1 MAEGHRLAFSGG
13 EVELIPMGQ
22 DDLQPVVQLT
32 RKLMEP
38 LLRAGFGF
46 QWDLR
51 LERAMMGD
59 LMRQP
64 VVLVI
69 SRDKTMVGYVA
80 LNPVRPRAKLH
91 ALMIEPAHQSQGIG
105 TAVLSLVEQRAAGLR
120 CREMATTVQPNNRQ
134 ALEWF
139 KRRGYRESGADGV
152 NILLLKSLP
161 AATATR
167 S

>member
-1 MAEGHRLAFSGG
+1 MAEGHKVKYAGG
-13 EVELIPMGQ
+13 EVALVPMGQ

-38 LLRAGFGF
+38 LLRTGFGF

-59 LMRQP
+59 LTRQP
-64 VVLVI
+64 VALVI
-69 SRDKTMVGYVA
+69 QRDGAIVGYVA

-105 TAVLSLVEQRAAGLR
+105 SAVLALVEARAAGLR
-120 CREMATTVQPNNRQ
+120 CREIATTVQPNNSR
-134 ALEWF
+134 AIEF
-139 KRRGYRESGADGV
+139 FRRRGYRDAGADGV
-152 NILLLKSLP
+152 NILLVKAL
-161 AATATR
+161 AA
-167 S
+167 SKD